1 MEDRPNCKEKKIE
14 LASWGKLQSSV
25 LVSETEQLQ
34 WWSCGLSFRP
44 LDTAHCRNG
53 QWHFLLPGISLSFS
67 SSTCYHHSI
76 LSSWL
81 TFFKKSVC
89 LNILIK
95 CISVCLIPM
104 EARKGHWIPWNW
116 STEADLPCGCWELN
130 RALLEE
136 QPMFLITSRF
146 CPAWCLTFYVSSVSL
161 WTLQGQCT
169 VF

>member
-116 STEADLPCGCWELN
+116 STEADLPMWVLRVEPSSSGRAANVLN
-130 RALLEE
+130 HLTLLSSL
-136 QPMFLITSRF
+136 MFDFLCIF
-146 CPAWCLTFYVSSVSL
+146 C
-161 WTLQGQCT
+161 
-169 VF
+169 